1 MVKIVTDSLSDISQT
16 EAKELGITVVPL
28 NIHFGDTV
36 YKDNID
42 LSPDEFYQKLTA
54 GEVYPT
60 TSAPAP
66 GLFVE
71 LYKKLSKESDD
82 GILAVMASNK
92 ISAVHES
99 ALQAKSMVPECN
111 VEVINTWQLCGGLAL
126 LVRMANDA
134 AKSGAK
140 LNEIAELVK
149 KYAPK
154 AQNRMILDT
163 LEYLKR
169 GGRIGKAQALLGSIL
184 KIHPVIKLTEG
195 EVHPAGKARNRAQ
208 AIEFITTFVKSIP
221 KLRGLCVEHAAVPE
235 EMESLIDKLSEYYPK
250 EKIVR
255 ERIGPTIGAH
265 VGPHSLAVH
274 IVEG

>member
-1 MVKIVTDSLSDISQT
+1 MVKIVTDSLSDISQA
-16 EAKELGITVVPL
+16 EAKDLGIAVVPL
-28 NIHFGDTV
+28 NIHFADTV

-42 LSPDEFYQKLTA
+42 LSPDQFYQKLTE

-66 GLFVE
+66 GIFVE
-71 LYKKLSKESDD
+71 LYKKLSQESD

-99 ALQAKSMVPECN
+99 ALQAKSMVTDCN
-111 VEVINTWQLCGGLAL
+111 VEVVNTWQLCGGLAL

-149 KYAPK
+149 INAPK
-154 AQNRMILDT
+154 TQNRMILDT

-184 KIHPVIKLTEG
+184 KIHPVIKLADG

-208 AIEFITTFVKSIP
+208 AIEFIVNFVKSYSKIHS
-221 KLRGLCVEHAAVPE
+221 LSVEHSAVPE
-235 EMESLIDKLSEYYPK
+235 EMESLIDKLGEFYPK

-255 ERIGPTIGAH
+255 GRIGPTIGAH

-274 IVEG
+274 VIEG